1 MRSKQERGNPLR
13 LVGWGQ
19 RPIGM
24 NQSILDVILE
34 HKRTT
39 EVPARKQL
47 ISTAIMRAR
56 AEATHTP
63 TRDFAAGLLRQ
74 DGHMALIAE
83 VKRASPSK
91 GDLVTGEFKPVDLA
105 LSYEANGASAISV
118 LTDERFF
125 KGSLEYLV
133 DVRQAV
139 NVPVLRKDFVIDPY
153 QIYEARAAGADA
165 VLLIVA
171 ALDDAALTDLHALAH
186 SLTLT
191 PLVEVHNEAEAERA
205 LKLGAGVIGV
215 NNRDL
220 HTFRTDLNTTAQC
233 AKILLNH
240 TPQHT
245 PQPILV
251 SESGIFTQ
259 QHVQAVAA
267 MGASAVLVGESI
279 ITSGAIATQVRDLSG
294 VLRTRHHS
302 EAIT

>member
-1 MRSKQERGNPLR
+1 
-13 LVGWGQ
+13 
-19 RPIGM
+19 M
-24 NQSILDVILE
+24 NHSILDVILE
-34 HKRTT
+34 YKRSS
-39 EVPARKQL
+39 EVPARKQI
-47 ISTAIMRAR
+47 ISTSVMRER
-56 AEATHTP
+56 AEATRTP
-63 TRDFAAGLLRQ
+63 TRDFAASLLRQ
-74 DGHMALIAE
+74 DGHVALIAE

-125 KGSLEYLV
+125 KGTLEYLV
-133 DVRQAV
+133 RVRQAV
-139 NVPVLRKDFVIDPY
+139 HVPVLRKDFVVDPY
-153 QIYEARAAGADA
+153 QVYEARAAGADA

-171 ALDDAALTDLHALAH
+171 ALDDAELADLHALAL

-191 PLVEVHNEAEAERA
+191 PLVEVHHEAEAERA
-205 LKLGAGVIGV
+205 LKLGAQVVGV

-220 HTFRTDLNTTAQC
+220 HTFKTDLNTTAQC
-233 AKILLNH
+233 AKILLTH
-240 TPQHT
+240 A

-251 SESGIFTQ
+251 SESGIFTP

-279 ITSGAIATQVRDLSG
+279 ITSGAIANQVRDLSG
-294 VLRTRHHS
+294 VLRAEHRS

>member
-1 MRSKQERGNPLR
+1 
-13 LVGWGQ
+13 
-19 RPIGM
+19 M
-24 NQSILDVILE
+24 NHSILDVILE
-34 HKRTT
+34 HKRST

-47 ISTAIMRAR
+47 ISAAVMRER
-56 AEATHTP
+56 AEAIRTP
-63 TRDFAAGLLRQ
+63 TRNFAASLLCQ
-74 DGHMALIAE
+74 DGHVALIAE

-125 KGSLEYLV
+125 KGTLEYLV
-133 DVRQAV
+133 GVRQAV
-139 NVPVLRKDFVIDPY
+139 HVPVLRKDFVVDPY
-153 QIYEARAAGADA
+153 QVYEARAAGADA

-171 ALDDAALTDLHALAH
+171 ALDDAELADLHTLAR

-191 PLVEVHNEAEAERA
+191 PLVEVHHEAEAERA
-205 LKLGAGVIGV
+205 LKLGAQVIGV

-220 HTFRTDLNTTAQC
+220 HTFKTDLNTTAQC
-233 AKILLNH
+233 ARILLNH
-240 TPQHT
+240 TPQPT
-245 PQPILV
+245 LV
-251 SESGIFTQ
+251 SESGIFTP

-294 VLRTRHHS
+294 VLRTGRHS